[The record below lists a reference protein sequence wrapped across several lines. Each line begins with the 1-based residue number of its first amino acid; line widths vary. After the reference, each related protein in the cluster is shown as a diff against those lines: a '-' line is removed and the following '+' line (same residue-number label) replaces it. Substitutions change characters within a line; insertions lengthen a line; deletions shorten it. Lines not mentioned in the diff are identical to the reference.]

1 MVPLLSLARQHE
13 DDLNEATPLT
23 AVIDGR
29 DASVD
34 FAYMLD
40 GGSEEAFAGHEDGPL
55 LSAEA
60 MRASLLGEEPHAATS
75 VYSGSDE
82 AKLLKRLELT
92 D

>member
-34 FAYMLD
+34 FAYML
-40 GGSEEAFAGHEDGPL
+40 GAAQKSKVSVPL
-55 LSAEA
+55 LSS
-60 MRASLLGEEPHAATS
+60 RRWSLRRRS
-75 VYSGSDE
+75 
-82 AKLLKRLELT
+82 RLRLQRVPVLSEVMHKYF
-92 D
+92 